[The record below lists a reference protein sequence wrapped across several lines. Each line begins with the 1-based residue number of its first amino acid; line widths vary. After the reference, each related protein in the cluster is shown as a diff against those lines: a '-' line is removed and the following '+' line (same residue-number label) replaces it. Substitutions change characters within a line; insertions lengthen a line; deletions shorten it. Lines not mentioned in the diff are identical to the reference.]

1 MKLLVVPCLQEV
13 ASTLFSDV
21 FLDEVACAD
30 PDICEQVCG
39 NRVGCSNIAYPK
51 LVLELMPTGTVQTSE

>member
-13 ASTLFSDV
+13 ALTLFSDV

-39 NRVGCSNIAYPK
+39 NQVGCSNIAYPK